1 MFDRCGDRCLQ
12 STTAKIFS
20 MIWLSVGLSIFT
32 IFVGFLTTTLT
43 VKIVTKDSDVHKLL
57 GNLHL
62 ELLST
67 NLTTT
72 PLLKVSL
79 LLNEMFSSAVILSVG
94 GGATVDIATKNKHKQ
109 TNQTKQKKPNV
120 SLPPPPPNIYRKQYF
135 YSRLLDEY
143 DQEMKNRPFRGGAYL
158 IIRQSLLL
166 IRCLCRA
173 VWRCTRKQKNMY
185 LTLIFPQLL
194 KTNVF

>member
-1 MFDRCGDRCLQ
+1 
-12 STTAKIFS
+12 

-43 VKIVTKDSDVHKLL
+43 VKIVTKDSNVHKLL

-79 LLNEMFSSAVILSVG
+79 LLNEMFSSAVYIVRRRRSNRRYRYKKQ
-94 GGATVDIATKNKHKQ
+94 AQTNKP
-109 TNQTKQKKPNV
+109 NQTKKAECV
-120 SLPPPPPNIYRKQYF
+120 TAPPPPSPNIYRKQYF

-143 DQEMKNRPFRGGAYL
+143 DREMKNRPLRGGAYL
-158 IIRQSLLL
+158 IIRQSLPL